1 MGIRRKKSLNKTGLA
16 AAGIAGT
23 ALAIVTLNKI
33 VENNAP
39 KPQFPLGIAPQMFD
53 WSKGK
58 ISYTVNGAGQSII
71 LLHGIYAGASSYE
84 FRNVFTALTQ
94 KYRVFAPDLPGFG
107 LSEKKFASFTP
118 ELYAD
123 FILDFT
129 LQVVGGLDQPA
140 FVIASSLGAAF
151 IIKAAAQRPD
161 LFDKLVLVEPSGIKS
176 LAQKPR
182 MEQRLAKRI
191 LSSPIVG
198 QSLYNAIVSA
208 SGLRTFLSRQ
218 VYWDPTAVSDDMV
231 DMYFAMSHQPGSR
244 FAIANF
250 IGGNLNADIKASY
263 ESLRQPIFICWGKN
277 SRLAPF
283 SDTETFL
290 HLNRQAELAIFD
302 NSCGLPHDEEPLDFA
317 EQVIAWLQSSV
328 SSRS

>member
-23 ALAIVTLNKI
+23 ALAILTLNKI

-39 KPQFPLGIAPQMFD
+39 KPQYPLGIAPQIFEWNKD
-53 WSKGK
+53 K
-58 ISYTVNGAGQSII
+58 ISYTVSGVGQSII
-71 LLHGIYAGASSYE
+71 LLHGVYAGASSYE
-84 FRNVFTALTQ
+84 FRNVFASLAQ
-94 KYRVFAPDLPGFG
+94 KYRVFALDLPGFG
-107 LSEKKFASFTP
+107 LSDKKHKTYSSK
-118 ELYAD
+118 LYVEC
-123 FILDFT
+123 ILDFA

-161 LFDKLVLVEPSGIKS
+161 LFEKLVFIEPAGIKS

-182 MEQRLAKRI
+182 IEQKIAQHI
-191 LSSPIVG
+191 LSTPILG
-198 QSLYNAIVSA
+198 QSLYNALVSA
-208 SGLRTFLSRQ
+208 SSLRAFLSRQ
-218 VYWDPTAVSDDMV
+218 VYWNPAIVSDDMV

-244 FAIANF
+244 LAVANF
-250 IGGNLNADIKASY
+250 LGGNLNADIKEAY

-283 SDTETFL
+283 SETEAFL
-290 HLNRQAELAIFD
+290 HYNRQAELAIFD
-302 NSCGLPHDEEPLDFA
+302 NSCGMPHDEEPLDFA
-317 EQVIAWLQSSV
+317 QQVIAWLQSSV
-328 SSRS
+328 SSRF